1 MGSWTGVEGTHVVI
15 WEATEVQ
22 AGLSMVATR

>member
-1 MGSWTGVEGTHVVI
+1 MSSWTGVEGKHVVI
-15 WEATEVQ
+15 WGVTEVQ